1 MNERLEGCFCSKS
14 VFNLAKKFLQA
25 IMRSGMSYINNFLS
39 KLKNLKKVPANVMT
53 VAADVIRLYRSIP
66 HNEGLEVLKK

>member
-25 IMRSGMSYINNFLS
+25 IMRSGMSYINDFLS

-53 VAADVIRLYRSIP
+53 VTADVIRLYRSIP

>member
-25 IMRSGMSYINNFLS
+25 IMRSGMSYINDFLS

-53 VAADVIRLYRSIP
+53 VTADVIRLYRCIP

>member
-1 MNERLEGCFCSKS
+1 MNEMLGGCFCSKS

-25 IMRSGMSYINNFLS
+25 IVRSGMSYINDFLS

-53 VAADVIRLYRSIP
+53 VTSDVIGLYRSIP

>member
-25 IMRSGMSYINNFLS
+25 IMRSGMSYINDFLS